1 MLRLAMM
8 AAAMAG
14 LATGAQAADTIKLG
28 FMASMTGVAGTAGLD
43 QQRGLGIALDDLGG
57 KLGGVPVKLFTEDDR
72 GDPAAAVQ
80 LTSKFIDED
89 KVDILTG
96 LTGSNTEI
104 PVVPTL
110 LEAAIFVVGAVA
122 GPEEFAGKDCKP
134 NLFSTDQENE
144 DWGDALASQLL
155 DRGIKS
161 VYFMGADYQ
170 AGWQKIGGA
179 MRHYKGRAYGPV
191 YTPFQSQVDLA
202 PELSQVRAAN
212 PDAVM
217 VFYPGGAGIA
227 FLKQFA
233 QAGLHDKIKIFSEG
247 DLSDETV
254 FGGQGDAALGI
265 IQSTN
270 WSYELDNPA
279 NRKFVAEYR
288 AKYKNRP
295 TIFAALQYDAVNLI
309 DSAVAAV
316 HGNIADKDAFR
327 AAMKKA
333 DFQSVRGPFKFDN
346 NHFPIQ
352 DIYLTEVVKDPD
364 GQMRLALRGQ
374 AARDWHD
381 DYHGQCPMK

>member
-1 MLRLAMM
+1 MLRGAIV
-8 AAAMAG
+8 AAAMVV

-28 FMASMTGVAGTAGLD
+28 FMASMTGVTGTAGLD
-43 QQRGLGIALDDLGG
+43 QRRGLELALSDLGG
-57 KLGGVPVKLFTEDDR
+57 KLGGVPVKLFIEDDR
-72 GDPAAAVQ
+72 GDPASAVQ
-80 LTSKFIDED
+80 LASKFIDQYE
-89 KVDILTG
+89 VDILTG

-104 PVVPTL
+104 PVVPPL
-110 LEAAIFVVGAVA
+110 LEAGIFVIASVA
-122 GPEEFAGKDCKP
+122 GPEEFAGKDCRSD
-134 NLFSTDQENE
+134 LFSTDQENE
-144 DWGDALASQLL
+144 DWGDALAEHLS
-155 DRGIKS
+155 REGIKTL
-161 VYFMGADYQ
+161 YFMGADYQ

-179 MRHYKGRAYGPV
+179 MRHFKGKALGPV
-191 YTPFQSQVDLA
+191 YTPFQTQVDLA
-202 PELSQVRAAN
+202 PELSLVRAAN
-212 PDAVM
+212 PEGVF

-233 QAGLHDKIKIFSEG
+233 QAGLHDKIKIYSEG

-254 FGGQGDAALGI
+254 FAGQGDAALGV

-279 NRKFVAEYR
+279 NKKFVSEYM

-316 HGNIADKDAFR
+316 HGNVADKDAFR
-327 AAMKKA
+327 AALKKA

-352 DIYLTEVVKDPD
+352 NIYLTEVVKDSD
-364 GQMRLALRGQ
+364 GQLRLALRGQ
-374 AARDWHD
+374 AERDWHD
-381 DYHGQCPMK
+381 GYHDQCPMK